1 MRAVI
6 VGGLM
11 LAASAAMADEIG
23 DAHRMALQGRG
34 IYWTCLAQEYSQNS
48 DKAMSGEDF
57 GARIANVCP
66 SERQYFRAA
75 LVDYLTVQFPNV
87 DASAHMATANSAIAL
102 AQKDVITAFL
112 HHKQATAAAL
122 TIHLASR
129 SA

>member
-1 MRAVI
+1 MRVVI
-6 VGGLM
+6 AAGLM

-23 DAHRMALQGRG
+23 DAHRMALQGRD
-34 IYWTCLAQEYSQNS
+34 IYWTCLAQEYQEYSQNS

-57 GARIANVCP
+57 TARIASVCP

-87 DASAHMATANSAIAL
+87 DAASHMTTANNAIAL

-112 HHKQATAAAL
+112 HHKQDAK
-122 TIHLASR
+122 SPPR
-129 SA
+129 